1 MRSLSIEERM
11 ALEAA
16 TAAYQADLESD
27 AQAQQYLAGRG
38 ISPETARHF
47 RLGVVR
53 RPAQGHEALAGR
65 LSLPYITPAGVV
77 NANYRC
83 IADHDCKAVEGHRKY
98 LKPEGLPVNLFNVGA
113 LKAPGDVICICEG
126 EIDTISLSACGIP
139 AVGVSGVNAWRDY
152 FRLCFQDFTRVYAF
166 GDADDAGKG
175 LNKKLIEAVRAI
187 PVRLPNGED
196 VNSLYLKG
204 GADAL
209 RQLVAGR
216 EVRQMRP

>member
-16 TAAYQADLESD
+16 TAAYQEDLESD
-27 AQAQQYLAGRG
+27 PQGQGYLAKRG
-38 ISPETARHF
+38 ISPEVARRF

-53 RPAQGHEALAGR
+53 RPAQGHEALTGR
-65 LSLPYITPAGVV
+65 LSIPYVTPAGVV

-98 LKPEGLPVNLFNVGA
+98 LKPEGLPVNLFNVRD

-126 EIDTISLSACGIP
+126 EIDTITLSACGIP
-139 AVGVSGVNAWRDY
+139 AVGVSGVNAWEDY

-187 PVRLPNGED
+187 PVRLPKGED
-196 VNSLYLKG
+196 VNSLYLKEG
-204 GADAL
+204 PDGL
-209 RQLVAGR
+209 RRLLG
-216 EVRQMRP
+216 E